1 MKWMRRFLALAL
13 ACLLLAGTCAG
24 CAKTEGG
31 TDAQE
36 TGETEQAVETGFSD
50 AGTTESTTLEDA
62 PSFKFGFIHTSF
74 SDQLGIMYQKY
85 AQYAADQLGC
95 EIIFTE
101 ATDTDSRMAAVQNM
115 IEMGCQ
121 GIINTTISES
131 MLQLCEDAGVYYIQ
145 VGNTISDPEL
155 AAFAADS
162 EFFLGSCLVDNYQ
175 VGRNMVDA
183 LYEQGCRKLA
193 FMEFTPGTVT
203 TMDDRADGMHDAAE
217 AYSDLEIVT
226 EYTGAANTF
235 GDGAEQIL
243 ASYGAEIDGIVAV
256 MANASIAASIYSYG
270 LSDQIKYA
278 GVDIQEGTDELLEAG
293 TMAYV
298 AGGAFPNA
306 EIAVAMLYNYL
317 TDYKIWTDDEDIT
330 RPLIELQSVEDY
342 DNYMKYFE
350 GDLPCYTGDE
360 LKTIVGLYNPDVT
373 MEDVRALAADSSI
386 ESCVERHAGLIE

>member
-36 TGETEQAVETGFSD
+36 TGETEQAAETGFSD
-50 AGTTESTTLEDA
+50 AGTTESTMLEDT

-155 AAFAADS
+155 AAFASYS

-183 LYEQGCRKLA
+183 LYE
-193 FMEFTPGTVT
+193 
-203 TMDDRADGMHDAAE
+203 RA
-217 AYSDLEIVT
+217 
-226 EYTGAANTF
+226 
-235 GDGAEQIL
+235 
-243 ASYGAEIDGIVAV
+243 
-256 MANASIAASIYSYG
+256 AASWHLWS
-270 LSDQIKYA
+270 LR
-278 GVDIQEGTDELLEAG
+278 LE
-293 TMAYV
+293 
-298 AGGAFPNA
+298 
-306 EIAVAMLYNYL
+306 
-317 TDYKIWTDDEDIT
+317 
-330 RPLIELQSVEDY
+330 R
-342 DNYMKYFE
+342 
-350 GDLPCYTGDE
+350 
-360 LKTIVGLYNPDVT
+360 
-373 MEDVRALAADSSI
+373 
-386 ESCVERHAGLIE
+386 